1 MVNDVKVVP
10 RDDEAIILSE
20 LFVIAAV
27 TSLVVL
33 SSAEDTRALDDTAIE
48 LQV

>member
-10 RDDEAIILSE
+10 RGDEAIIVSE
-20 LFVIAAV
+20 LFVIAVV

-33 SSAEDTRALDDTAIE
+33 SSVEDTLALDDSAIE